1 MTQSFQINV
10 VLVTVE
16 IIMPE
21 ASSLK
26 DKRRITKSMKDRLRS
41 KFNASI
47 AEIGY
52 LDKWQRTA
60 LGISLVGNN
69 KPKLQ
74 RDVFAIETLLTGYTN
89 VSISYF
95 VTEWL

>member
-1 MTQSFQINV
+1 
-10 VLVTVE
+10 
-16 IIMPE
+16 MPE